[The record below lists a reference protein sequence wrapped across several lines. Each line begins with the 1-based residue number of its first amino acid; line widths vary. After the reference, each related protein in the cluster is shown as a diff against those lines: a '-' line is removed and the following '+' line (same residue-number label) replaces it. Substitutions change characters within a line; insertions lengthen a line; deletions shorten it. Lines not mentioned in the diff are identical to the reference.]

1 MDKTK
6 TVKTRK
12 TPTPAFAVISFL
24 VIVAVLVAL
33 INLGVDTTM
42 SVFIAALIAVVIALL
57 LDIPWA
63 DVERTLLRVVSDC
76 IPTFL
81 IVIMVGMLVGIWMA
95 GGTVPA
101 LMYYGMK
108 LISPKIL
115 VPLAFVLSGLT
126 AEFTGTS
133 FGSVA
138 TMGIALVGVASTTSI
153 PVPLVI
159 AAVVCGAWFGDKMS
173 PLSDTT
179 NLASGVSRVP
189 LYDHIGSM
197 MYTTIPAALVALVLF
212 TAAGLMHSG
221 GEMDTTRANLICD
234 TLAEHFNL
242 NPILIL
248 PAILV
253 LLVSVF
259 KLPALLGMGLTVVV
273 SIVFA
278 MVFQGVNFV
287 ELMNYAANGFTLSTG
302 VDIVDPMLNRGGIT
316 SMTGLLITF
325 MVASLMHSG
334 GEMDT
339 TRANLICDTLA
350 EHFNLNPILILPA
363 ILVLLVS
370 VFKLPALLGM
380 GLTVVVSIVF
390 AMVFQGVNFVE
401 LMNYAANGFTLS
413 TGVDIVDPMLNRG
426 GITSMTGLLITFM
439 VASVMG
445 GIITATGILD
455 VLAKDVLLKFIK
467 SRGVLV
473 TVTLI
478 YCYIVNFLTAGGQ
491 TVAIIVTEQTF
502 EDAFDR
508 MGIHRRVLSRTLED
522 AGTLSAPIVPWGVA
536 TLYVM
541 EVLGCGTEYIP
552 YCWFIFIVPIF
563 SILCAFSGFG
573 IWDKDGN
580 KMWGRKKAAA
590 K

>member
-1 MDKTK
+1 
-6 TVKTRK
+6 
-12 TPTPAFAVISFL
+12 
-24 VIVAVLVAL
+24 
-33 INLGVDTTM
+33 
-42 SVFIAALIAVVIALL
+42 
-57 LDIPWA
+57 
-63 DVERTLLRVVSDC
+63 
-76 IPTFL
+76 
-81 IVIMVGMLVGIWMA
+81 MVGDA
-95 GGTVPA
+95 GGQSGWPA
-101 LMYYGMK
+101 ARSRPDVLRHEAD
-108 LISPKIL
+108 LPEIL
-115 VPLAFVLSGLT
+115 VPWPSSVSGLT

-133 FGSVA
+133 FGQR
-138 TMGIALVGVASTTSI
+138 GDHGHCLVGVASTTSI

-179 NLASGVSRVP
+179 NLAPVSAGFPCMTHR
-189 LYDHIGSM
+189 SM

-212 TAAGLMHSG
+212 TAAG
-221 GEMDTTRANLICD
+221 
-234 TLAEHFNL
+234 
-242 NPILIL
+242 
-248 PAILV
+248 
-253 LLVSVF
+253 
-259 KLPALLGMGLTVVV
+259 
-273 SIVFA
+273 
-278 MVFQGVNFV
+278 
-287 ELMNYAANGFTLSTG
+287 
-302 VDIVDPMLNRGGIT
+302 
-316 SMTGLLITF
+316 
-325 MVASLMHSG
+325 LMHSG

-541 EVLGCGTEYIP
+541 EVLGCGTELYP
-552 YCWFIFIVPIF
+552 VLLVHLHCTHLLHP
-563 SILCAFSGFG
+563 LCLLRLWYMGQ
-573 IWDKDGN
+573 
-580 KMWGRKKAAA
+580 GRQQDVGQEKGCCKVIESA
-590 K
+590 

>member
-1 MDKTK
+1 MRSDQQQAINRLAGTSA
-6 TVKTRK
+6 T
-12 TPTPAFAVISFL
+12 AFL
-24 VIVAVLVAL
+24 CAVLCVYPL
-33 INLGVDTTM
+33 YIDKFSNLGVTKFTGCFTLFLLFLLWLVACTAIGARAPRPRNANAGRDVTLW
-42 SVFIAALIAVVIALL
+42 SVLAFAGTSLISTFTSL
-57 LDIPWA
+57 
-63 DVERTLLRVVSDC
+63 S
-76 IPTFL
+76 PTASTWGL
-81 IVIMVGMLVGIWMA
+81 
-95 GGTVPA
+95 GG
-101 LMYYGMK
+101 YYG
-108 LISPKIL
+108 
-115 VPLAFVLSGLT
+115 GL
-126 AEFTGTS
+126 
-133 FGSVA
+133 
-138 TMGIALVGVASTTSI
+138 M
-153 PVPLVI
+153 
-159 AAVVCGAWFGDKMS
+159 
-173 PLSDTT
+173 
-179 NLASGVSRVP
+179 
-189 LYDHIGSM
+189 
-197 MYTTIPAALVALVLF
+197 LVLF
-212 TAAGLMHSG
+212 TAAG
-221 GEMDTTRANLICD
+221 
-234 TLAEHFNL
+234 
-242 NPILIL
+242 
-248 PAILV
+248 
-253 LLVSVF
+253 
-259 KLPALLGMGLTVVV
+259 
-273 SIVFA
+273 
-278 MVFQGVNFV
+278 
-287 ELMNYAANGFTLSTG
+287 
-302 VDIVDPMLNRGGIT
+302 
-316 SMTGLLITF
+316 
-325 MVASLMHSG
+325 LMHSG

>member
-212 TAAGLMHSG
+212 TAAGYWAVRSYLDLENLDFVFWVLG
-221 GEMDTTRANLICD
+221 ITT
-234 TLAEHFNL
+234 
-242 NPILIL
+242 
-248 PAILV
+248 
-253 LLVSVF
+253 
-259 KLPALLGMGLTVVV
+259 
-273 SIVFA
+273 SIVAVLYVLNIFNIDLIGA
-278 MVFQGVNFV
+278 YADTAVV
-287 ELMNYAANGFTLSTG
+287 ERAQFFSTLGQKDFNGCFFS
-302 VDIVDPMLNRGGIT
+302 
-316 SMTGLLITF
+316 
-325 MVASLMHSG
+325 VA
-334 GEMDT
+334 
-339 TRANLICDTLA
+339 
-350 EHFNLNPILILPA
+350 LP
-363 ILVLLVS
+363 
-370 VFKLPALLGM
+370 
-380 GLTVVVSIVF
+380 IVF
-390 AMVFQGVNFVE
+390 YQF
-401 LMNYAANGFTLS
+401 
-413 TGVDIVDPMLNRG
+413 LN
-426 GITSMTGLLITFM
+426 
-439 VASVMG
+439 V
-445 GIITATGILD
+445 
-455 VLAKDVLLKFIK
+455 KD
-467 SRGVLV
+467 
-473 TVTLI
+473 T
-478 YCYIVNFLTAGGQ
+478 
-491 TVAIIVTEQTF
+491 
-502 EDAFDR
+502 
-508 MGIHRRVLSRTLED
+508 
-522 AGTLSAPIVPWGVA
+522 
-536 TLYVM
+536 
-541 EVLGCGTEYIP
+541 
-552 YCWFIFIVPIF
+552 
-563 SILCAFSGFG
+563 
-573 IWDKDGN
+573 
-580 KMWGRKKAAA
+580 
-590 K
+590 

>member
-1 MDKTK
+1 MRSDQQQAINRLAGTSA
-6 TVKTRK
+6 T
-12 TPTPAFAVISFL
+12 AFL
-24 VIVAVLVAL
+24 CAVLCVYPL
-33 INLGVDTTM
+33 YIDIFSNLGVTKFTGCFTLFLLFLLWLVACTAIGARAPRPRNANAGRDVTLWGVLAFAGT
-42 SVFIAALIAVVIALL
+42 SLISTFTAL
-57 LDIPWA
+57 
-63 DVERTLLRVVSDC
+63 S
-76 IPTFL
+76 PTASTWGL
-81 IVIMVGMLVGIWMA
+81 
-95 GGTVPA
+95 GG
-101 LMYYGMK
+101 YYG
-108 LISPKIL
+108 
-115 VPLAFVLSGLT
+115 GL
-126 AEFTGTS
+126 
-133 FGSVA
+133 
-138 TMGIALVGVASTTSI
+138 M
-153 PVPLVI
+153 
-159 AAVVCGAWFGDKMS
+159 
-173 PLSDTT
+173 
-179 NLASGVSRVP
+179 
-189 LYDHIGSM
+189 
-197 MYTTIPAALVALVLF
+197 LVLF
-212 TAAGLMHSG
+212 TAAG
-221 GEMDTTRANLICD
+221 
-234 TLAEHFNL
+234 
-242 NPILIL
+242 
-248 PAILV
+248 
-253 LLVSVF
+253 
-259 KLPALLGMGLTVVV
+259 
-273 SIVFA
+273 
-278 MVFQGVNFV
+278 
-287 ELMNYAANGFTLSTG
+287 
-302 VDIVDPMLNRGGIT
+302 
-316 SMTGLLITF
+316 
-325 MVASLMHSG
+325 LMHSG